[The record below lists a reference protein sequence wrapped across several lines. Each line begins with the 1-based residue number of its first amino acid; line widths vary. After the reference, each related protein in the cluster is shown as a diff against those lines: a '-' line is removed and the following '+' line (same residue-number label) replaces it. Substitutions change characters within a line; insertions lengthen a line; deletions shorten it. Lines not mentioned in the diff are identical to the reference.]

1 MSIISYAQNLEDVM
15 LWKALKDV
23 KNGFY
28 IDVGA
33 NDPLIDSVTNMFY
46 QNGWHGVNIEPI
58 NTHFKKLILERSED
72 INLNC
77 AISDSKGRLDI
88 WVCEVRG
95 WATLDR
101 NVADTHEKNGYKGE
115 WHSIE
120 VKTLAEVC
128 AAYNPE
134 NIHFLKVDVEGLEM
148 SVLKGNDWG
157 KYRPWIV
164 VVEATIPGTQIEN
177 YFDVEDFLIG
187 KDYIF
192 AYADGL
198 NRFYVSNEHKELLTS
213 MKYPPNV
220 FDNYQTYT
228 EFSALQNLRMI
239 EEELLHMQKNNIK
252 IADENYLLSHNVV
265 NLREDKKELTERVK
279 SLEYEIFLTKKH
291 IDDILDSTSWRITAP
306 LRLIGKFKKISSIR
320 GIVLKFPQ
328 LIRKLM
334 KKSIALVNSHPRLR
348 YQIIKLIKQI
358 GLYSFARKLYLSV
371 ILSNAPKTS
380 FNAEQVSKNE
390 KNTLS
395 LSSGDGLLSIDE
407 LHNRIK
413 NELEVAKQ
421 KRGNE

>member
-88 WVCEVRG
+88 WECEVRG